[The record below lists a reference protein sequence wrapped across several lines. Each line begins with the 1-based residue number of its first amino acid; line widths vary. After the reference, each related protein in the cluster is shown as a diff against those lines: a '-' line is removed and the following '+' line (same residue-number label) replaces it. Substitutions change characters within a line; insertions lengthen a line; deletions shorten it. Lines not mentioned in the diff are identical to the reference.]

1 MSNYLHAPLA
11 SKRMPRGIPYII
23 GNEAAE
29 RFSFYGM
36 RAILVVFMTQY
47 LMDAGGAVDVMAAD
61 EAKGWYHLFVSAV
74 YLTPLLGALLS
85 DGLLGKY
92 RTIILLS
99 VVYTLGHFAL
109 ALDDTRFGLAI
120 GLGLIAIGAGGIKPC
135 VSAHVGD
142 QFGATNCHLLPR
154 VFGWFYFSIN
164 LGAFVSS
171 LLTPWLLNNYG
182 APVAFA
188 VPGVLMLLATLT
200 FRAGRY
206 KFVHIRPGGLHF
218 IRETFSKDG
227 INAIAKLSILYLFVA
242 MFWALFDQTGSAWVL
257 QAQNME
263 RDIAGMELLP
273 SQIQAAN
280 PLLVML
286 LIPVFSYLIY
296 PQLNRVFTLTPL
308 RKIAIGMFITVV
320 AFTIAS
326 LAQQKIDQGGT
337 PHISWQLLAYVVLT
351 SAEVMISITCLEF
364 SYTQAPARMKSFIM
378 AFFMMSIAAGNLFTS
393 AVNFFIHNPD
403 GSSKLEGADYYWFF
417 TLMMLATSLLFLLVV
432 KFYREKTY
440 IHHEYC
446 ADAAG
451 PDDVEYRAI

>member
-1 MSNYLHAPLA
+1 MRGYLHAPLA
-11 SKRMPRGIPYII
+11 SKHMPRGIPYII

-47 LMDAGGAVDVMAAD
+47 LMGTGGHADVMAAE

-92 RTIILLS
+92 RTIISLS
-99 VVYTLGHFAL
+99 IVYTLGHFAL
-109 ALDDTRFGLAI
+109 ALDDTRLGLAI
-120 GLGLIAIGAGGIKPC
+120 GLGLIATGAGGIKPC

-142 QFGATNCHLLPR
+142 QFGVTNCHLLPR

-171 LLTPWLLNNYG
+171 LLTPWLLHNYG
-182 APVAFA
+182 APLAFA
-188 VPGVLMLLATLT
+188 VPGVLMSLATVT
-200 FRAGRY
+200 FWAGRY
-206 KFVHIRPGGLHF
+206 KFVHIRPGGMRF
-218 IRETFSKDG
+218 VRETFSKDG
-227 INAIAKLSILYLFVA
+227 ISAIAKLGILYLFVA

-257 QAQNME
+257 QAQNMD
-263 RDIAGMELLP
+263 RNIAGMELLP

-286 LIPVFSYLIY
+286 LIPAFSYVVY
-296 PQLNRVFTLTPL
+296 PQLNKAFTLTPL

-326 LAQQKIDQGGT
+326 LVQQKIDQGGT

-351 SAEVMISITCLEF
+351 SAEIMISITCLEF
-364 SYTQAPARMKSFIM
+364 SYTQAPVRMKSFIM
-378 AFFMMSIAAGNLFTS
+378 AFFMMSIAAGNLLTS
-393 AVNFFIHNPD
+393 AVNFFIQNPD
-403 GSSKLEGADYYWFF
+403 GSSKLEGANYYWFF

-440 IHHEYC
+440 IHHEHQS
-446 ADAAG
+446 DVAG
-451 PDDVEYRAI
+451 SDDVEYRAI

>member
-1 MSNYLHAPLA
+1 MDRYLHAPLA
-11 SKRMPRGIPYII
+11 SASMPRGIPYII

-36 RAILVVFMTQY
+36 RTILVVFMTQY
-47 LMDAGGAVDVMAAD
+47 LVNSTGDLDVMSED

-74 YLTPLLGALLS
+74 YLTPVLGALVS

-99 VVYTLGHFAL
+99 IVYTLGHFAL
-109 ALDDTRFGLAI
+109 ALDDTRLGLAI

-171 LLTPWLLNNYG
+171 LLTPWLLNRYG
-182 APVAFA
+182 APVAFG
-188 VPGVLMLLATLT
+188 VPGLLMLAATLT
-200 FRAGRY
+200 FWAGRY
-206 KFVHIRPGGLHF
+206 RFVHIRPGGMHF
-218 IRETFSKDG
+218 VRETFSRTG
-227 INAIAKLSILYLFVA
+227 FNAVAKLSILYAFVA

-257 QAQNME
+257 QAQRME
-263 RDIAGMELLP
+263 RDILGVELLP

-286 LIPVFSYLIY
+286 LIPFFSYIVY
-296 PQLNRVFTLTPL
+296 PRLSRVFTLTPL
-308 RKIAIGMFITVV
+308 RKIAIGMFVTVI

-326 LAQQKIDQGGT
+326 LAQMQIDQGGT
-337 PHISWQLLAYVVLT
+337 PHISWQLAAYVVLT
-351 SAEVMISITCLEF
+351 AAEVMVSITCLEF

-393 AVNFFIHNPD
+393 AVNFFIQNPD

-417 TLMMLATSLLFLLVV
+417 TLAMFATAVLFLLVV
-432 KFYREKTY
+432 KLYREKTY
-440 IHHEYC
+440 IHGEHRP
-446 ADAAG
+446 DAAA
-451 PDDVEYRAI
+451 PDVVE